1 MALTVNGLG
10 TQVLAGVNT
19 YSGPTTI
26 TAGTLA
32 MGSDTALPTASALTI
47 DIAGVLDLGGFS
59 PTVASLSDG
68 PLGGGMVTNS
78 GGALST
84 LTLAPPADRAPS
96 AARSR
101 ARLPGA
107 ATALTL
113 NGPGLQVLAG
123 TNTYSGPT
131 TISQGTL
138 QATNPL
144 ALPNYAN
151 VSVASGAMVA
161 VNAGGPGEWN
171 SGPSDDIGALASAA
185 SFVPGAM
192 LGIDTTNAASG
203 LTYGGSLNGVF
214 GVAKLGANNL
224 TLTGASN
231 YTGPT
236 VVSGG
241 ILELGARAPICPTPP
256 G

>member
-1 MALTVNGLG
+1 M
-10 TQVLAGVNT
+10 
-19 YSGPTTI
+19 
-26 TAGTLA
+26 
-32 MGSDTALPTASALTI
+32 
-47 DIAGVLDLGGFS
+47 
-59 PTVASLSDG
+59 
-68 PLGGGMVTNS
+68 
-78 GGALST
+78 
-84 LTLAPPADRAPS
+84 
-96 AARSR
+96 
-101 ARLPGA
+101 
-107 ATALTL
+107 
-113 NGPGLQVLAG
+113 
-123 TNTYSGPT
+123 T

-171 SGPSDDIGALASAA
+171 SGSSDDIGALAASA
-185 SFVPGAM
+185 SFVSGAM

-241 ILELGARAPICPTPP
+241 ILELGAVPISPTPP